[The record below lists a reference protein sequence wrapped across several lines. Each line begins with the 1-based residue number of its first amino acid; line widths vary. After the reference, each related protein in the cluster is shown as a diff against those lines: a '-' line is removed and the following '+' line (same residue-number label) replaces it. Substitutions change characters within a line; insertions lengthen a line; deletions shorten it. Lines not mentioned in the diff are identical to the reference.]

1 LTSRVATLLTTLV
14 AAALVL
20 STIVIEP
27 TARYIWN
34 ASESVPV
41 GLYRLRPI
49 GKLAAAALVAVQPP
63 EPLARFL
70 EGRRYLPRGVPLLKQ
85 VSALP
90 GQTICREGLTI
101 TVDQRLVG
109 EARLLDR
116 SGRSLPVWQGCHLIA
131 EDEVFLMNSWSTG
144 SLDGRYFG
152 VLPASAIIGEAKPLW
167 IGGEP

>member
-1 LTSRVATLLTTLV
+1 VTGRVAILVTTMGV
-14 AAALVL
+14 AAILL

-34 ASESVPV
+34 ASESVPI

-49 GKLAAAALVAVQPP
+49 GNLTAATLVAVQPP
-63 EPLARFL
+63 EPFVTFL
-70 EGRRYLPRGVPLLKQ
+70 ESRRYLPRGIPLLKQ
-85 VSALP
+85 VLALP
-90 GQTICREGLTI
+90 GQTVCREELAI
-101 TVDQRLVG
+101 TVDQQLVG

-116 SGRSLPVWQGCHLIA
+116 SGRPLPVWHGCHLIA
-131 EDEVFLMNSWSTG
+131 EGEVFLMNSRSAG

-152 VLPASAIIGEAKPLW
+152 VLPSSAIMGKAEPLW

>member
-1 LTSRVATLLTTLV
+1 MGV
-14 AAALVL
+14 AALLL
-20 STIVIEP
+20 STIVVEP
-27 TARYIWN
+27 AARYIWN
-34 ASESVPV
+34 ASESVPI

-63 EPLARFL
+63 ETLARFL
-70 EGRRYLPRGVPLLKQ
+70 ESRRYLPRGIPLLKQ

-90 GQTICREGLTI
+90 GQTICREGLAI
-101 TVDQRLVG
+101 TVDQRLEG

-116 SGRSLPVWQGCHLIA
+116 SGRSLPVWQGCHVVA
-131 EDEVFLMNSWSTG
+131 EGEVFLMNSQSPG

-152 VLPASAIIGEAKPLW
+152 VLPSSAITRTAEPLW

>member
-1 LTSRVATLLTTLV
+1 VTGRGAILVTTMGV
-14 AAALVL
+14 AAILL

-34 ASESVPV
+34 ASESVPI
-41 GLYRLRPI
+41 GLYRLRPV
-49 GKLAAAALVAVQPP
+49 GNLTAATLVAVRPP

-70 EGRRYLPRGVPLLKQ
+70 ESRRYLPRGIPLLKQ

-90 GQTICREGLTI
+90 GQTVCREELAI
-101 TVDQRLVG
+101 TVDQHFVG

-116 SGRSLPVWQGCHLIA
+116 SGRSLPVWQGCHVVA
-131 EDEVFLMNSWSTG
+131 EGELFLMNRQPPG

-152 VLPASAIIGEAKPLW
+152 VLPSSAIIGKAEPLW
-167 IGGEP
+167 TGGEP

>member
-1 LTSRVATLLTTLV
+1 MTGGAAILVTTTGV
-14 AAALVL
+14 AAILL

-27 TARYIWN
+27 TARCIWN
-34 ASESVPV
+34 ASESVPI
-41 GLYRLRPI
+41 GLYQLRPI
-49 GKLAAAALVAVQPP
+49 GNLTAATLVAVQPP

-70 EGRRYLPRGVPLLKQ
+70 ESRRYLPRGIPLLKQ

-90 GQTICREGLTI
+90 GQTICREGLAI
-101 TVDQRLVG
+101 TVDQRLEG

-116 SGRSLPVWQGCHLIA
+116 SGRSLPVWQGCHVVA
-131 EDEVFLMNSWSTG
+131 EGEVFLMNSQSPG

-152 VLPASAIIGEAKPLW
+152 VLPSSAIIGTADPLW